1 MVIGWSEL
9 APKVE
14 NDEKI
19 DGVVKTIL
27 VDERLETTN
36 QNSKITKVVTHT
48 LLLLCLVEF

>member
-19 DGVVKTIL
+19 DGVAKTIL
-27 VDERLETTN
+27 VDERLDTIN
-36 QNSKITKVVTHT
+36 QNSKVTKVV
-48 LLLLCLVEF
+48 VN